1 MKAPVPEPVKVRTV
15 VCDGMTSNS
24 GDRFQESPAQL
35 SSLPENVTGTKP
47 RILHK
52 LPPFP
57 VPAKVSKP
65 ADGLRAL
72 ANVKPE
78 NKQIVTVSSIYKKNQ
93 NGKKKNAYKSGKN
106 LLDSVVKKSV
116 SLQDPLVSSHNDP
129 DSFPKQPTIIG
140 SNLTT
145 QSKNAKAVSKST
157 SDDESSRVEDKSSS
171 IPKSSV
177 DVSYI
182 GRSPSIPSPNE
193 GSFLQLRS
201 MQSKTKSESAP
212 TNENITTN
220 AKDPSISESSIDATS
235 SIEEF
240 NPPLNSTL
248 RPILSTPD
256 VSSRPKPPSLRQPP
270 PPVPRNITSFST
282 SVLSASRRPLRNVTF
297 NTTPDLLHTSS
308 SDDDFQEC
316 FRSSSSDMTV
326 PLKKSQ
332 RLVSEVDKIQATE
345 KKVCGDSSRGQ
356 ALVKVGFNNY
366 EFKAHMTRTPVIIVK
381 ILSNN
386 SPPIYL
392 LSLYFQ
398 CSANDK
404 RTEFMTSEV

>member
-1 MKAPVPEPVKVRTV
+1 MKAPVPESVKARTV

-35 SSLPENVTGTKP
+35 LSLPENVTGTKP

-57 VPAKVSKP
+57 VPAKVSEP

-72 ANVKPE
+72 VNVKPE

-93 NGKKKNAYKSGKN
+93 NGKKNNAYKSGKN
-106 LLDSVVKKSV
+106 LVDSVVKKSA

-129 DSFPKQPTIIG
+129 DSSTKQPTIIG

-157 SDDESSRVEDKSSS
+157 SDDESSTVEDKSSS

-201 MQSKTKSESAP
+201 TQSKTKSESAP

-220 AKDPSISESSIDATS
+220 DATS

-248 RPILSTPD
+248 RPILSTPY

-297 NTTPDLLHTSS
+297 NTAPDLPHTSS

-356 ALVKVGFNNY
+356 ALVKVSFNNY
-366 EFKAHMTRTPVIIVK
+366 EFKARMTRTPVIIVK

-392 LSLYFQ
+392 FSRYFQ
-398 CSANDK
+398 CRANDK